1 MSDNEK
7 RDRVLVVEDDAG
19 LAKLMVEELEE
30 TGREVR
36 AVDSVEKALPLISEW
51 SPDLILSDLRLP
63 GADGM
68 SLLRETTELHLPP
81 AFVILTAFGSI
92 EQAVEAL
99 KAGADEFLTKPID
112 VDHLLLTVT
121 RVLENRRLR
130 SEVQR
135 FREVFSGD
143 DFHGLVG
150 ESRPMQA
157 LYDQIRSVARASG
170 PVLVMGESGTGKEL
184 VARAVHEE
192 SERSDGPFLAVNC
205 AGIPPDL
212 LESEFFGHAAGA
224 FTGAVKR
231 HEGIFTRAHGGTLLL
246 DEIGEMPMNLQAKL
260 LRVLQEGMIRPVGGE
275 SDRQVDVR
283 VLAAT
288 NRDLDA
294 LVEEGQFRE
303 DLFYRLETFALSIPP
318 LRERGKDLELLA
330 AQMLRRYNLQQGRN
344 ASGFSESAM
353 EALRQYPFPG
363 NVRELQN
370 AIERA
375 VTFSHGE
382 VVEAEHLPT
391 RIRNYR
397 PDNASSAGGGQAAA
411 DSLLASLTDGPVLP
425 TLDELELRYIQHVL
439 DQVDG
444 NKRRAAALLGVSR
457 QTLYRKLGNGKDS
470 EMAG

>member
-1 MSDNEK
+1 MSQSETQ
-7 RDRVLVVEDDAG
+7 DRVLVVEDDRG
-19 LAKLMVEELEE
+19 LAELMMEELEDS
-30 TGREVR
+30 GRQVQV
-36 AVDSVEKALPLISEW
+36 VDTVEKALPLLKEW
-51 SPDLILSDLRLP
+51 GPDLILSDLRLP

-68 SLLRETTELHLPP
+68 SLLHETSELHMPP

-112 VDHLLLTVT
+112 VDHLLLTVS

-130 SEVQR
+130 TEVQR
-135 FREVFSGD
+135 IREAFSGD

-150 ESRPMQA
+150 ESHPMQV

-192 SERSDGPFLAVNC
+192 SERSEGPFLAVNC
-205 AGIPPDL
+205 AGIPADL

-231 HEGIFTRAHGGTLLL
+231 HEGIFTRAHKGTLLL

-275 SDRQVDVR
+275 SDKKVDVR
-283 VLAAT
+283 IVAAT
-288 NRDLDA
+288 NKDLEA
-294 LVEEGQFRE
+294 LVQAGDFRE
-303 DLFYRLETFALSIPP
+303 DLFYRLETFALSVPP
-318 LRERGKDLELLA
+318 LRERGNDLELLA
-330 AQMLRRYNLQQGRN
+330 ARLLRRYNLQQGRT
-344 ASGFSESAM
+344 AVGFSDAAM
-353 EALRQYPFPG
+353 EALRRYPFPG

-370 AIERA
+370 AVERA
-375 VTFSHGE
+375 VTFCHGE
-382 VVEAEHLPT
+382 QVEAEHLPT

-397 PDNASSAGGGQAAA
+397 PGSENRPGGGREAV
-411 DSLLASLTDGPVLP
+411 DSLLSSLSEGPALP
-425 TLDELELRYIQHVL
+425 SLEELEIRYIRHVL
-439 DQVDG
+439 DQLDG
-444 NKRRAAALLGVSR
+444 NKRRAAAVLGVSR
-457 QTLYRKLGNGKDS
+457 QTLYRKLENDDRS
-470 EMAG
+470 EAAG